1 MLDAVDGRLRD
12 GDALCGERGSDLR
25 LSHASA
31 DQSFNDRLGGLVHT
45 PQGNTTAYSCL
56 YACAASLDVRR
67 TTQDNCTVIRKGI
80 PFAEIVT
87 EAAKSIP
94 EVWDADGNLNL
105 AAVARYY
112 KRRGHPVTQP
122 TLHRLFSGKHAQ
134 PSSRVIEAT
143 HHVMRVPRG
152 LLRGDPMSADL
163 ERHLLEYKLST
174 IFLARKLES
183 LPQRVRDN
191 IYNQIETAFEQ
202 QEQLQ
207 RAIDAGSV
215 SPIDRTRPKKP

>member
-1 MLDAVDGRLRD
+1 
-12 GDALCGERGSDLR
+12 
-25 LSHASA
+25 
-31 DQSFNDRLGGLVHT
+31 
-45 PQGNTTAYSCL
+45 
-56 YACAASLDVRR
+56 
-67 TTQDNCTVIRKGI
+67 
-80 PFAEIVT
+80 
-87 EAAKSIP
+87 
-94 EVWDADGNLNL
+94 
-105 AAVARYY
+105 
-112 KRRGHPVTQP
+112 
-122 TLHRLFSGKHAQ
+122 
-134 PSSRVIEAT
+134 
-143 HHVMRVPRG
+143 
-152 LLRGDPMSADL
+152 MSADL